1 MPGMRLHLVSGAAA
15 ALIAAAGGAPAQTP
29 AAPRAVAAPAASA
42 VEPAA
47 AGGAQRG
54 GEPNVRRFVMED
66 DANRV
71 EELSIR
77 GQTRRVVVT
86 TKGPLAST
94 YEIGTGDPSREASA
108 AADPRRGT
116 IGQRMWRLFDF

>member
-1 MPGMRLHLVSGAAA
+1 MRFHLMTCSAAG
-15 ALIAAAGGAPAQTP
+15 LIAAAGAVPAQTP
-29 AAPRAVAAPAASA
+29 AAPAAPPAATPSASA
-42 VEPAA
+42 TEPAA
-47 AGGAQRG
+47 PGVAQRG

-71 EELSIR
+71 EELGIR

>member
-1 MPGMRLHLVSGAAA
+1 MPGMRPLPLPCT
-15 ALIAAAGGAPAQTP
+15 ALALLALAGGAMAQAP
-29 AAPRAVAAPAASA
+29 AAPPATAASA
-42 VEPAA
+42 ARPAVPDTL
-47 AGGAQRG
+47 QRG

-66 DANRV
+66 SANRV

-77 GQTRRVVVT
+77 GQTRSVVVT